1 MDGNGNDRE
10 VKVVKH
16 DIDVLVDSSLQAQVQ
31 VQCPATDVLQRA
43 GIFRPARV
51 KTGEK
56 KTKKSQGTTRDR
68 KFTNPSGNKTVTTPT
83 CSRHL

>member
-56 KTKKSQGTTRDR
+56 KQKNKNKKE
-68 KFTNPSGNKTVTTPT
+68 SGNYARSQIHKPE
-83 CSRHL
+83 R